1 MNNEHHKSFKIMF
14 ESVENYGNLRIP
26 CEDHENPKQIIELDT
41 RILTKI
47 NETYNSTRK
56 LGKSHKS

>member
-14 ESVENYGNLRIP
+14 ERIENYGNLRIP
-26 CEDHENPKQIIELDT
+26 CEDHENHKKIIELDT

-47 NETYNSTRK
+47 TETYNST
-56 LGKSHKS
+56 